1 MMQNVSR
8 TIYTM
13 KRPQTNRVPIPLTTK
28 ENEELQQFAEKE
40 VRSKQSMAGII
51 YRLGM
56 EAYRNNI
63 KTNQQSQ

>member
-1 MMQNVSR
+1 MSQNVTR

-13 KRPQTNRVPIPLTTK
+13 KTAQTNRVPIPLTTK
-28 ENEELQQFAEKE
+28 ENQELQQFAEKE
-40 VRSKQSMAGII
+40 FRSKQSMAGII

-56 EAYRNNI
+56 EAYRNNG

>member
-13 KRPQTNRVPIPLTTK
+13 KRTPNNRVPIPLTTK

-40 VRSKQSMAGII
+40 FRSKQSMAGII

-56 EAYRNNI
+56 EAYRNNG
-63 KTNQQSQ
+63 KPNQQSQ